1 MNQLEKRSAL
11 ILQIKALQEEVET
24 IDEKILSEL
33 ADKVK
38 PQGSTT
44 VEYEGRKVTVTIPMT
59 VKWDQ
64 GLLRDIREKIR
75 VGGDNPDE
83 YIETKYNVKEIAY
96 KNWPETLQKVFIPAR
111 TIMPG
116 KKRLE
121 VKE

>member
-1 MNQLEKRSAL
+1 MNHLEKRSAL

-83 YIETKYNVKEIAY
+83 YIEIKYNVKEVAY

-111 TIMPG
+111 TITPG

>member
-1 MNQLEKRSAL
+1 MNQLERRSAL
-11 ILQIKALQEEVET
+11 ISQIKTLQEEVES

-33 ADKVK
+33 LDKVK

-44 VEYEGRKVTVTIPMT
+44 VDYEGRKVTVTIPIT

-64 GLLRDIREKIR
+64 GILREIREKIR
-75 VGGDNPDE
+75 SGGDNPDDFM
-83 YIETKYNVKEIAY
+83 ETKFNVKEIAY
-96 KNWPETLQKVFIPAR
+96 KNWPEPLQKVFLPAR
-111 TIMPG
+111 TITPG